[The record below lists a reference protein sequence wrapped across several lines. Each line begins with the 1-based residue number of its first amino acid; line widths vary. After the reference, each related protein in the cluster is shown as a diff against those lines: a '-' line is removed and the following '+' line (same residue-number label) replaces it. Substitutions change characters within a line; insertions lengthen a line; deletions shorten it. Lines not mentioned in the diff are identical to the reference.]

1 MLVLITGGS
10 GSGKSEYAEGRVLE
24 LGKSRVYI
32 ATMFPFDKE
41 SELRI
46 KRHQDMRK
54 EKEFKTIECFLGIH
68 NLNLT
73 KEDTVLLEC
82 MSNLVAN
89 EMYQEGGAKENT
101 PKIIMD
107 GIMKLTKEVKH
118 LVIVSNEVFSDGI
131 QYDDETNR
139 YLSYLGEINKRIG
152 VMADEVIEV
161 VYSIPIL
168 HKG

>member
-10 GSGKSEYAEGRVLE
+10 GSGKSEYAEERVMG
-24 LGKSRVYI
+24 LGENRVYI
-32 ATMFPFDKE
+32 ATMYSFDEE
-41 SELRI
+41 SKLKI
-46 KRHQDMRK
+46 KRHRAMRK
-54 EKEFKTIECFLGIH
+54 EKKFRTIECFIGIH
-68 NLNLT
+68 NLNLD

-101 PKIIMD
+101 PEFIIQ
-107 GIMKLTKEVKH
+107 GIKELNGKVKN

-131 QYDDETNR
+131 IYDEETTT
-139 YLSYLGEINKRIG
+139 YLSYLGEINRRIG
-152 VMADEVIEV
+152 LMADEVIEV
-161 VYSIPIL
+161 VYSIPIH